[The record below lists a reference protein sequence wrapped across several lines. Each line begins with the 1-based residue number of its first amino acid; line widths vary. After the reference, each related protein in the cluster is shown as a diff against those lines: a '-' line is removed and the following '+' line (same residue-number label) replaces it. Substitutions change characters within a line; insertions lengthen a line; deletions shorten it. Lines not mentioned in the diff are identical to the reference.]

1 MIPEGGSI
9 EFAMWARS
17 SALFLLALAA
27 QPPAPQPLPR
37 GPIAV
42 YEQACARCHGPNG
55 SFYGPDLGLGKT
67 DAQLYKAVQD
77 MADNQGQI
85 ELTPLELEAQTA
97 YHRAIIKR
105 EPFLAITQRTK
116 STLSGEVTKGSSV
129 TVTVAG
135 KLQTVRVEG
144 FVWSATLEGAGAVL
158 VTARRKNAQ
167 TPLDPAKA
175 AHSHPPPRSAR
186 TN

>member
-1 MIPEGGSI
+1 M
-9 EFAMWARS
+9 
-17 SALFLLALAA
+17 LALIPLRGAA
-27 QPPAPQPLPR
+27 PRGYPGQGGGTR
-37 GPIAV
+37 GPIAI

-85 ELTPLELEAQTA
+85 ELKPVELEAQTA
-97 YHRAIIKR
+97 YHRAMIKR
-105 EPFLAITQRTK
+105 EPFLAITERTK
-116 STLSGEVTKGSSV
+116 SMLRGEVTQGSVV

-135 KLQTVRVEG
+135 KPQKVRVEG
-144 FVWSATLEGAGAVL
+144 FVWSATLEGVGPVL
-158 VTARRKNAQ
+158 VTAKRKNAQ
-167 TPLDPAKA
+167 TQLDPAKA
-175 AHSHPPPRSAR
+175 AHSHPPPRVER